1 MFNTKTGAII
11 LSTIL
16 LTSCAKFVPPTGGD
30 KDVTPPKL
38 IESTPINKQLN
49 FRGKQLT
56 LIFDELVD
64 TKTLKQELTITPES
78 NGRYK
83 IKNRGEVVELEF
95 EEDFADST
103 TYTLNFGSGI
113 KDLNEQNKGDNLK
126 LVFSTGSQL
135 DSLKITGNATSL
147 FDKEG
152 LLGATVALYKMSSN
166 DTLPLINRKPD
177 YFTKTDSSGNFE
189 LENLKSD
196 AYRILAFTDK
206 NGNKKFDNKKE
217 QFGFV
222 RDTVNLTQNKT
233 GIPIELYPY
242 DTIAP
247 KYKRYIQRE
256 KTYALAFDEPIFR
269 AEVNFEN
276 KNDSLPYIVIEDE
289 IRFFKVGSPRDSLQI
304 SLVVKDSLLNSDTL
318 THKITFREADER
330 SKQTTEPLRI
340 TLTPANSNPIT
351 PNQPLL
357 FSFNI
362 PLAGIDTTKLTVSD
376 DTLGTVR
383 FKTKFK
389 NNSKTEVELS
399 LLDAITTSLVI
410 EAEKG
415 AFINIL
421 SDSSSVFELK
431 YPFQKSNELGLIAGA
446 IQKIDSLK
454 NGQYIIQLL
463 NTQNGK
469 IAKEL
474 ISKDGKF
481 LFENIRP
488 DEYSIRIIVDSNSNG
503 IWDTA
508 NFSKGL
514 QPERII
520 LFKEPIKVK
529 ANFEFRDINIPN
541 Q

>member
-1 MFNTKTGAII
+1 MFTIKTGVII

-38 IESTPINKQLN
+38 IESTPINKQLY

-103 TYTLNFGSGI
+103 TYTLSFGAGI
-113 KDLNEQNKGDNLK
+113 KDLNEQNKSDNLK
-126 LVFSTGSQL
+126 LVFSTGSEL
-135 DSLKITGNATSL
+135 DSLKITGNAKNL

-152 LLGATVALYKMSSN
+152 LLGATVAIYKMSSP

-196 AYRILAFTDK
+196 TYRILAFTDK

-217 QFGFV
+217 LFGFV
-222 RDTVNLTQNKT
+222 RDTLNLDENKN

-256 KTYALAFDEPIFR
+256 KTYTLAFDEPIFR

-276 KNDSLPYIVIEDE
+276 DSIPYTIIEDE
-289 IRFFKVGSPRDSLQI
+289 IRFFKVGSPIDSLQI
-304 SLVVKDSLLNSDTL
+304 SLIVQDSLLNSDTL
-318 THKITFREADER
+318 RHKITFREADQR

-340 TLTPANSNPIT
+340 TLTPANSSPIT

-376 DTLGTVR
+376 DTLGTVK
-383 FKTKFK
+383 FKTRFK
-389 NNSKTEVELS
+389 NNSRTEVEL
-399 LLDAITTSLVI
+399 LLLNAITTSLVI

-421 SDSSSVFELK
+421 LDSSSVFKLK
-431 YPFQKSNELGLIAGA
+431 NPLQNSNELGLIAGA
-446 IQKIDSLK
+446 IQKDDSLK
-454 NGQYIIQLL
+454 YGQYIIQLL
-463 NTQNGK
+463 NTQRNK

-488 DEYSIRIIVDSNSNG
+488 DEYSIRVIVDSNSNG

-508 NFSKGL
+508 NFAKGL
-514 QPERII
+514 QPERVI
-520 LFKEPIKVK
+520 LFRESIKVK